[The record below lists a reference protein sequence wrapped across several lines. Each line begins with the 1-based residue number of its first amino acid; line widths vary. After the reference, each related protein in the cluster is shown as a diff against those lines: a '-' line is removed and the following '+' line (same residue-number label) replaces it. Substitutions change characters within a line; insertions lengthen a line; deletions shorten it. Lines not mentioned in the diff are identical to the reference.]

1 MMRRIATPKFYN
13 PPRIMSLN
21 QFNVKLKTVRYD
33 NRTEFVNGKMNKM
46 FSELGCPLMSSKM
59 KSKDFVDAEFASETY
74 HLTFFDNQTPQ
85 SLYDERRATL
95 VVDGSVPSS
104 RQDNSNTTFW
114 SLYQLD
120 VNNALLHGDLVK
132 DFYMTLPQGYDNVDK
147 TKVCKLNKSLYG
159 DSKPQGSG
167 MLNSI
172 LLWPSM
178 ALNDIVITSNDEYGI
193 KEFKE
198 FLSTKFLIKDFGVL
212 KYFIGIEILENENGF
227 YMSQRKYCL
236 ELLYEYGLLAARPVD
251 IPLPEKCVL
260 SFEEYKKDK
269 YHNDFTSYQK
279 LMGKESPGCRT
290 SSWSKKTN
298 FHCFA
303 LHLWLL
309 TSLHL
314 WLLTFLPLSLSFLT
328 SAGELMVD
336 FLAILLM
343 VDFDLLILMDVLGVC
358 ILRLAFGGV
367 ELGLSL
373 VVLLDE
379 AACLVGEAGGVLLNG
394 NTLS

>member
-1 MMRRIATPKFYN
+1 MVLTMMKLLVLF
-13 PPRIMSLN
+13 
-21 QFNVKLKTVRYD
+21 VKMVTVRCLISIIV
-33 NRTEFVNGKMNKM
+33 VN
-46 FSELGCPLMSSKM
+46 S
-59 KSKDFVDAEFASETY
+59 
-74 HLTFFDNQTPQ
+74 
-85 SLYDERRATL
+85 
-95 VVDGSVPSS
+95 
-104 RQDNSNTTFW
+104 W

-279 LMGKESPGCRT
+279 LMGKESPGYGIQFNK
-290 SSWSKKTN
+290 S
-298 FHCFA
+298 
-303 LHLWLL
+303 
-309 TSLHL
+309 
-314 WLLTFLPLSLSFLT
+314 
-328 SAGELMVD
+328 
-336 FLAILLM
+336 
-343 VDFDLLILMDVLGVC
+343 FDLK
-358 ILRLAFGGV
+358 LRDFVDA
-367 ELGLSL
+367 
-373 VVLLDE
+373 D
-379 AACLVGEAGGVLLNG
+379 
-394 NTLS
+394 